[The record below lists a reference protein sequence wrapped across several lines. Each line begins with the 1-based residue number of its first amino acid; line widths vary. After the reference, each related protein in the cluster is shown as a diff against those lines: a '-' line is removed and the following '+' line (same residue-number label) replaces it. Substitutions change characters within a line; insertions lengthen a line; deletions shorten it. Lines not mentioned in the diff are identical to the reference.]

1 MSRPQGFKVIN
12 GQWVPIYKGENMS
25 VIKNTPFE
33 DLLNRVCDNI
43 EKRLGLDPEEPC
55 EKEECDDDCPACDP
69 DPEC

>member
-1 MSRPQGFKVIN
+1 
-12 GQWVPIYKGENMS
+12 IYKGENMS